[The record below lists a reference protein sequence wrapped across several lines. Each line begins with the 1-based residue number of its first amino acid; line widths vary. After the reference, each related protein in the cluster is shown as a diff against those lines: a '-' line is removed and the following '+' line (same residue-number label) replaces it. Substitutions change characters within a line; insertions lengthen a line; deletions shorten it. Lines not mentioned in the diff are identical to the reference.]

1 MTIMTLTK
9 ENFDSVIEANELVV
23 IDFWAEWCAPCL
35 TFGKIFSEVA
45 EQYPNV
51 IFGKIN
57 TEEEPHLATDFM
69 IRSIPTVMILRQ
81 KVMVF
86 REAGLLPK
94 EAFEDLIHQAQALN
108 MDDVRKQIAGEK

>member
-1 MTIMTLTK
+1 MAIMKLTK
-9 ENFDSVIEANELVV
+9 ENFDSVIEANELIV

-35 TFGKIFSEVA
+35 TFGKIFAEVA
-45 EQYPNV
+45 EQYPQV

-94 EAFEDLIHQAQALN
+94 EAFEDLIKQAQALN
-108 MDDVRKQIAGEK
+108 MDDVRKQIGGEK

>member
-1 MTIMTLTK
+1 MPITTLTK
-9 ENFDSVIEANELVV
+9 NNFDSVIETNELVI

-35 TFGKIFSEVA
+35 TFGKIFAEVS

-57 TEEEPHLATDFM
+57 TEEESDLAADFM

-86 REAGLLPK
+86 RESGLLPK
-94 EAFEDLIHQAQALN
+94 EAFEDLIKQAQALN
-108 MDDVRKQIAGEK
+108 MDDVRKQIGGEK